1 MKVNEMDVLY
11 RKTKSLIDELN
22 RTFVRLERC
31 SPDECKSIEEEIQ
44 IRIDRI
50 TSNNEQLELLTN
62 KEPPSRKQNAKL
74 RVDQLK
80 YDCQHYQAALRNFQL
95 KRLNV
100 EQQQRDREEL
110 LSRRFTPNDQATSI
124 MIDHALQHNNSLNNA
139 HRGVDE
145 LIMSGSNVL
154 NNLRD
159 QRGSLKGIHKKILDI
174 ANTLGM
180 SNTVMRLIEKRT
192 YQDKFILF
200 GGMFLTCVVMF
211 LVVKYLT

>member
-1 MKVNEMDVLY
+1 MDVLY

-22 RTFVRLERC
+22 QTFVRLERC
-31 SPDECKSIEEEIQ
+31 SPNECKSIEEEIQ

-62 KEPPSRKQNAKL
+62 KELPSRKQNAKL

-124 MIDHALQHNNSLNNA
+124 MIDHALQHSNSLNNA

-159 QRGSLKGIHKKILDI
+159 QRGTLKGVHKKILDI

-200 GGMFLTCVVMF
+200 GGMFLTCVIMF